1 MKIEAR
7 PRKWFDEFREFIQ
20 RGNVI
25 DLAVGVI
32 IGAAFGKIVSSL
44 VADVIMPPIGE
55 FVGGSH
61 FSSLSIRIGGTKE
74 APVTINYGNFIQT
87 VVDFMIVA
95 FCVFLL
101 VKGVNAIR
109 KKDPEKPK
117 EPSVEEKLLTEIR
130 DLLKGRADADS
141 PARAVTSEPM
151 NPANPPAAT

>member
-1 MKIEAR
+1 MKIETQ

-55 FVGGSH
+55 VLGGMH
-61 FSSLSIRIGGTKE
+61 FTALCIRIGGPAD

-87 VVDFMIVA
+87 VVDFLIVA

-109 KKDPEKPK
+109 RKEPDKPT
-117 EPSVEEKLLTEIR
+117 EPSVQEKLLTEIR

-141 PARAVTSEPM
+141 SARAVASEPM
-151 NPANPPAAT
+151 NPTTPPAVT